1 MDVLRR
7 ALAELDRPAPS
18 LPDAPTGAPPDD
30 QVPRRRGLIR
40 APASRPTETLS
51 LEDARSMI
59 TTAITIYMADP
70 LPESMLLIAAP
81 AGIGKTTIAA
91 WAAEQAA
98 AEGRRVMY
106 VGPRKAF
113 FEDLQALATRPSW
126 WYAWQA
132 RHAAAAY
139 AAYAARRQ
147 ANIQMCGVI
156 RAHVVPEAKD
166 IIG

>member
-91 WAAEQAA
+91 WAAEQEA
-98 AEGRRVMY
+98 R
-106 VGPRKAF
+106 RKA
-113 FEDLQALATRPSW
+113 
-126 WYAWQA
+126 A
-132 RHAAAAY
+132 R
-139 AAYAARRQ
+139 
-147 ANIQMCGVI
+147 
-156 RAHVVPEAKD
+156 EAVF
-166 IIG
+166 GTGGTA